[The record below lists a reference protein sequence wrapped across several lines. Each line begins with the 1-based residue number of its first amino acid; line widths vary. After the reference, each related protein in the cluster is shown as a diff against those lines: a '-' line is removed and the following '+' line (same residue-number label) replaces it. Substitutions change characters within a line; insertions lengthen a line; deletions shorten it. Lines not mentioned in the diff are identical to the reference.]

1 LSRPLILFL
10 GNELLSDDAFGPEL
24 YARLAHDTDL
34 EVRADLVSAPVAGFY
49 LLDFLAGH
57 RRALIV
63 DSIQS
68 GREEPGTIHYF
79 RLDPA
84 APGRHLT
91 GSHQISLP
99 TALALGRQLG
109 YDMPDQVDVL
119 AVEAADVVSLGG
131 ALTPA
136 VEASLDKAERYVR
149 EWVTTGRRQLPVER
163 EAVAG

>member
-1 LSRPLILFL
+1 MNRPLILFL

-24 YARLAHDTDL
+24 HARLAHDPEL
-34 EVRADLVSAPVAGFY
+34 SARADLVSAPVAGFY

-57 RRALIV
+57 GRALIV
-63 DSIQS
+63 DSIMS

-79 RLDPA
+79 PLDPE

-109 YDMPDQVDVL
+109 YDMPDEVDVL

-136 VEASLDKAERYVR
+136 VEASLERAERCVR
-149 EWVTTGRRQLPVER
+149 DWVCAGRRATLEHR
-163 EAVAG
+163 STAA